1 MLQIGLAT
9 YMEIKMNKYDE
20 RYIFR
25 LGNISD
31 IDNIMC
37 FIREHWDNTHI
48 LSKDRA
54 FFEYEFLENNTVNVM
69 LAIDRETNTIEAIA
83 GFLKC
88 SNTVPREE
96 QDVWGSFWKVNNT
109 TKNMTFLG
117 VELIKRLMD
126 ILQCRNHLGIG
137 INPKTTLPLRKVLFH
152 EQTEKMKHYYML
164 NPEIEDYK
172 IARINKKYNVKAD
185 KTISSINITRLKEME
200 EVCNVFS
207 LDNIKNI
214 PYKDFWYIERRYFKH
229 PYYHYQ
235 VYGLSQR
242 ESPIETL
249 VVLREI
255 EQNDRKII
263 RIVDCIGNFRLLAGC
278 NDFFNKLMSEKGYE
292 YLDFYNLGID
302 KEIIIT
308 AGFKERDEEDVNI
321 IPNYFEP
328 FEQKN
333 VDIWVRYKDKNTVFC
348 KADGDQDRP
357 RLIRY

>member
-1 MLQIGLAT
+1 
-9 YMEIKMNKYDE
+9 MNKYDE

-37 FIREHWDNTHI
+37 FIREHWDSTHI
-48 LSKDRA
+48 LSEDRA
-54 FFEYEFLENNTVNVM
+54 FFEYEFLEEDTVNVM
-69 LAIDRETNTIEAIA
+69 LAIDKETNTIEAIA
-83 GFLKC
+83 GFLRC

-96 QDVWGSFWKVNNT
+96 QDVWGSFWKVNSSR
-109 TKNMTFLG
+109 KNMTFLG

-137 INPKTTLPLRKVLFH
+137 INPNTTLPLRRVLFH

-164 NPEIEDYK
+164 NPQIEDYK
-172 IARINKKYNVKAD
+172 IAHINKKYNF
-185 KTISSINITRLKEME
+185 KTGKTVSKINIILLKEMTD
-200 EVCNVFS
+200 VRNTFS
-207 LDNIKNI
+207 LGSIKNI
-214 PYKDFWYIERRYFKH
+214 PYKDFWYIEKRYFKH

-235 VYGLSQR
+235 VYGLSCQ
-242 ESPIETL
+242 ESKTEALI
-249 VVLREI
+249 VLREI
-255 EQNDRKII
+255 EHNDRRII

-278 NDFFNKLMSEKGYE
+278 NDFFTKLMGEKGYE
-292 YLDFYNLGID
+292 YIDFYNVGID
-302 KEIIIT
+302 KEIILA
-308 AGFKERDEEDVNI
+308 AGFKEKDEDDMNI

-357 RLIRY
+357 RLIRN

>member
-9 YMEIKMNKYDE
+9 YMEIKINKYDE

-69 LAIDRETNTIEAIA
+69 LAIDRETDTIEAIA

-164 NPEIEDYK
+164 NLEIEDYK
-172 IARINKKYNVKAD
+172 IARINK
-185 KTISSINITRLKEME
+185 NIMLK
-200 EVCNVFS
+200 
-207 LDNIKNI
+207 LIKQF
-214 PYKDFWYIERRYFKH
+214 P
-229 PYYHYQ
+229 Q
-235 VYGLSQR
+235 
-242 ESPIETL
+242 
-249 VVLREI
+249 
-255 EQNDRKII
+255 
-263 RIVDCIGNFRLLAGC
+263 
-278 NDFFNKLMSEKGYE
+278 
-292 YLDFYNLGID
+292 
-302 KEIIIT
+302 
-308 AGFKERDEEDVNI
+308 
-321 IPNYFEP
+321 
-328 FEQKN
+328 
-333 VDIWVRYKDKNTVFC
+333 
-348 KADGDQDRP
+348 
-357 RLIRY
+357 LILPG